1 MKEVLISSIMRK
13 VKKIKDDRQFN
24 DAELAKALQLDS
36 ILDIYNMKVDELIT
50 FKNLLDWD
58 YDLDSTDD

>member
-1 MKEVLISSIMRK
+1 MRK
-13 VKKIKDDRQFN
+13 VKKIKNDRQFN
-24 DAELAKALQLDS
+24 DVELAKALQLDS

>member
-1 MKEVLISSIMRK
+1 MKEVLMSSIMRK
-13 VKKIKDDRQFN
+13 VKKIKNDRQFN
-24 DAELAKALQLDS
+24 DVELAKALQLDS